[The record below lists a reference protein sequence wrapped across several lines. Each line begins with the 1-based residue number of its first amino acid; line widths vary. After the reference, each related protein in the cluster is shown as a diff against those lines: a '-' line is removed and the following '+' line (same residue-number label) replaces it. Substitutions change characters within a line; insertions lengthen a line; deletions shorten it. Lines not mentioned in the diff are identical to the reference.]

1 MPIRKQDAYGESI
14 SWTSRYIRVGY
25 LVFIFQ
31 FFLMNLIAQGDSDK
45 AVDSNDLKERATRIR
60 RSILRGVIFVFLF
73 MAQKVIRL

>member
-1 MPIRKQDAYGESI
+1 
-14 SWTSRYIRVGY
+14 
-25 LVFIFQ
+25 
-31 FFLMNLIAQGDSDK
+31 MNLIAQGDSDK